1 MIQNLNFKSTQ
12 NKINKSN
19 KIFFILDI
27 KNKITH
33 DTKHCNSEEQQKK
46 KKKKE
51 KEKKLDYITIDVLHT
66 SHILN
71 STICTLYIRKLFFI
85 HNI

>member
-1 MIQNLNFKSTQ
+1 MTQ
-12 NKINKSN
+12 NIATV
-19 KIFFILDI
+19 
-27 KNKITH
+27 KNK
-33 DTKHCNSEEQQKK
+33 KK

-51 KEKKLDYITIDVLHT
+51 KEKKLDYITIDILHT

-71 STICTLYIRKLFFI
+71 STLCILYIRKLFRI

>member
-1 MIQNLNFKSTQ
+1 M
-12 NKINKSN
+12 
-19 KIFFILDI
+19 FILDI

-33 DTKHCNSEEQQKK
+33 DTKHCNSEEQKK

-51 KEKKLDYITIDVLHT
+51 KEKKLDYITIDILHT

-71 STICTLYIRKLFFI
+71 STLCILYICKLFRI